1 MIVYI
6 VRHTSVDVP
15 YDIFYGQTDVPV
27 REKTFV
33 EEATRVKEK
42 IATLSFDAV
51 FTSPLTRCV
60 RLATFCGYGD
70 AMRDERLKELNFGD
84 WEWVFVYELH
94 SPEVEN
100 WFKHQI
106 EQPTPNGESFI
117 DMKARLMQF
126 ISEQKAK
133 GYQRIC
139 LFAHGGIHL
148 CAQMLHGRTFEDDV
162 FMHLPPYGS
171 VIEYEF

>member
-6 VRHTSVDVP
+6 VRHTAVDVP
-15 YDIFYGQTDVPV
+15 YEICYGQTDVPL
-27 REKTFV
+27 REQSFA
-33 EEATRVKEK
+33 EEATRVREQLA
-42 IATLSFDAV
+42 IHSFDAV

-60 RLATFCGYGD
+60 RLATFCGYED
-70 AMRDERLKELNFGD
+70 AIRDGRLKELNFGD
-84 WEWVFVYELH
+84 WEWVFVYDLNT
-94 SPEVEN
+94 PEVRN
-100 WFKHQI
+100 WFKHQV
-106 EQPTPNGESFI
+106 EQRTPNGESFLDMQKRLKSFI
-117 DMKARLMQF
+117 D
-126 ISEQKAK
+126 EQKAK

-148 CAQMLHGRTFEDDV
+148 CAQMLRGTKFQNDI